1 MMVRVK
7 ISLVIITGQQIKT
20 VKQTQEKT
28 VMKQTMQTG
37 FTLIELMI
45 VVAIIGILAAVAI
58 PSYQDYTA
66 RAQVSEAMTL
76 TSGVKTPLAEWLSD
90 KGGMPSSI
98 LSLTDST
105 GGKYVASVTLGG
117 TVAAPQVIATMAA
130 SGINAGI
137 QNSVFGL
144 VSADGG
150 NSWDCSSANGVTDL
164 DDKYLP
170 GSCK

>member
-1 MMVRVK
+1 M
-7 ISLVIITGQQIKT
+7 KT
-20 VKQTQEKT
+20 NVQA
-28 VMKQTMQTG
+28 G

-76 TSGVKTPLAEWLSD
+76 TSGVKTPLAEWLAD
-90 KGGMPSSI
+90 KGTLPGDI
-98 LSLTDST
+98 TSLTEST
-105 GGKYVASVTLGG
+105 GGKYVAAVSLDGDET
-117 TVAAPQVIATMAA
+117 APTILATMA
-130 SGINAGI
+130 STGVNTGIRDSIFA
-137 QNSVFGL
+137 L

-150 NSWDCSSANGVTDL
+150 KSWDCATGATNIDA
-164 DDKYLP
+164 KYLP